1 MKLNR
6 VLYAATVVFA
16 GVAVGTVLAATPAKV
31 SKTGKDARPR
41 MTKEQFEEMRY
52 KSTGGFLPKP
62 GTPFGKI
69 AFINAQSLVS
79 VTNLQ
84 GAIDMLGKTYPKFNF
99 VVETAPASKD
109 FEEIKKKSGAQ
120 VAVILVADDSTPVM
134 LAAPEDNWAAVNVNK
149 LKRGLKTPAAIKKF
163 LESRVRK
170 ELVRAYVCA
179 AGGLTSSFPGNIMSI
194 SKLEELDFRDEFLPF
209 DKVDATTKYLRSIN
223 VQPAMMVSYRKAC
236 IDGWAPPPTNEVQR
250 VIVEKARI
258 YKEKKAAKEASKK

>member
-1 MKLNR
+1 MNKLLHIAIIILTA
-6 VLYAATVVFA
+6 VT
-16 GVAVGTVLAATPAKV
+16 VGTVIAAAPAQTAK
-31 SKTGKDARPR
+31 SGRDSRQK

-62 GTPFGKI
+62 GTPYGKI

-79 VTNLQ
+79 ITNLQ

-99 VVETAPASKD
+99 AVETASASKD
-109 FEEIKKKSGAQ
+109 YEGMKKNSGAQ
-120 VAVILVADDSTPVM
+120 VAVILVADESTPVM
-134 LAAPEDNWAAVNVNK
+134 LAAPEDNWAVVNVNK
-149 LKRGLKTPAAIKKF
+149 LKRGLKTPGAIKKF

-170 ELVRAYVCA
+170 ELVRAYVCV

-194 SKLEELDFRDEFLPF
+194 SKLEDLDFRDEFLPF

-236 IDGWAPPPTNEVQR
+236 IDGWAPAPTNDVQR

-258 YKEKKAAKEASKK
+258 YKEKKAAKEASQK